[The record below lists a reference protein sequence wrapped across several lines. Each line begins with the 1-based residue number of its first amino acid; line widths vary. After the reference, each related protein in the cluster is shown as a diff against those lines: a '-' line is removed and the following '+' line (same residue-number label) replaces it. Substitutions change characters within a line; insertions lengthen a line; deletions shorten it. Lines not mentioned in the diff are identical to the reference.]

1 MACHQVNWS
10 FATGETVPGL
20 AARAAALGYRTAAA
34 VSGTTAN
41 VLQMGALLGFGGE
54 ERVMLRAAMVAWM
67 VPTGDHSILE
77 ILLAAEPHMP
87 PPFRMVAGLEDLERL
102 WPPHMTLRASTGET
116 FGGDEVWR
124 SVGRRL
130 ARPAGR
136 TLLGRLSD
144 EARAFMQRVL
154 ADAGVEEMADEQEQH
169 VEQHQQQE
177 EVAVDSS
184 RLEL

>member
-1 MACHQVNWS
+1 
-10 FATGETVPGL
+10 
-20 AARAAALGYRTAAA
+20 
-34 VSGTTAN
+34 
-41 VLQMGALLGFGGE
+41 MGALLGFGSE
-54 ERVMLRAAMVAWM
+54 ERVMLRAEMVAWM
-67 VPTGDHSILE
+67 VPTGDHSIWE

-87 PPFRMVAGLEDLERL
+87 HPFRMVAGLEDLERL

-144 EARAFMQRVL
+144 EARAFVQRVL
-154 ADAGVEEMADEQEQH
+154 VDAGVEEIAGEQEQH
-169 VEQHQQQE
+169 MEQHHQQK
-177 EVAVDSS
+177 EVVVDSS